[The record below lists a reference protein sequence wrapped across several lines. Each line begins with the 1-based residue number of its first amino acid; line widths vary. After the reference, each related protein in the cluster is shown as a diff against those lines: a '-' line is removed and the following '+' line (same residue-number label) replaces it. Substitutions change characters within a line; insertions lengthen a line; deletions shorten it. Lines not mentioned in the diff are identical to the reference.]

1 MRILIKWTFYAVIKT
16 IYLSILI
23 IVSSIQRIIIAIKDT
38 RRQNL
43 SFKIKENFETNKRKI
58 IFYFVSRLKL

>member
-38 RRQNL
+38 RSQNL
-43 SFKIKENFETNKRKI
+43 RFKIKENFETNK
-58 IFYFVSRLKL
+58 